1 MDAMTA
7 PFSRRD
13 LLRGLPGVGAAALL
27 ARRPLEAAIVDE
39 HTLGEGVAS
48 AASRRAQERLGPMS
62 AAVLPPGFRSR
73 FVENINGLR
82 VHVLE
87 AGFESPGRPAVLLLH
102 GFPELA
108 FSWRNVMGPLADAGY
123 HVIVPDQR
131 GYGRTTGWDPRYDG
145 DVASYRRLNLGRDAL
160 GLVYAF
166 GYRSV
171 AAVVGHDWG
180 SPVAS
185 TLAVARPDVFRSV
198 VLMSAPF
205 GGTGSLPFDTA
216 DDPPATSSATSGPSL
231 EEALAA
237 LPRPRKHYTDNL
249 QTREAA
255 EDFWHPPQ
263 GLKDF
268 LRAYHHFKSADWAG
282 NRPYRLA
289 SRTAEVMAQ
298 MPEYYILDLHKTVSE
313 TVAPHMPTPAQI
325 AANTWLPDHDLDV
338 YVEEFQRTGFQGGMN
353 WYRAGGYGAAE
364 RDMYAGLTIDQPSAY
379 IAGAADWGSYQ
390 NPGVLERMQESACTD
405 MRGVHMIPGAGHWVQ
420 QEQAAETSRLLVDF
434 LRGV

>member
-1 MDAMTA
+1 MLG
-7 PFSRRD
+7 PLSRRD
-13 LLRGLPGVGAAALL
+13 LLRGLPGVGAAALIG
-27 ARRPLEAAIVDE
+27 RHPLEAAILAE
-39 HTLGEGVAS
+39 SELARGAMS
-48 AASRRAQERLGPMS
+48 AAPPRAQERLGPMS
-62 AAVLPPGFRSR
+62 AAVLPPGIRSR
-73 FVENINGLR
+73 FVESINGLR
-82 VHVLE
+82 MHVLE
-87 AGFESPGRPAVLLLH
+87 AGFENSGRPAVLLLH

-108 FSWRNVMGPLADAGY
+108 FSWRNVMGPLAAAGY

-131 GYGRTTGWDPRYDG
+131 GYGRTTGWDARYDG
-145 DVASYRRLNLGRDAL
+145 DVASYRRLNLARDAL
-160 GLVYAF
+160 GLVHAF

-205 GGTGSLPFDTA
+205 GGSGSLPFNTA
-216 DDPPATSSATSGPSL
+216 DAPPASPSAPSGPSL

-268 LRAYHHFKSADWAG
+268 LRAYHHFKSGDWPG

-298 MPEYYILDLHKTVSE
+298 MPEYYILDLEKTVSE

-325 AANTWLPDHDLDV
+325 AANTWLPDRDLDV

-353 WYRAGGYGAAE
+353 WYRAGEYGAAE

-390 NPGVLERMQESACTD
+390 NPGALERMQESACTD

-420 QEQAAETSRLLVDF
+420 QEQAADTSRLILEF
-434 LRGV
+434 LREA